1 MSRVGAAGS
10 RRAPRR
16 DAGADHVERGGVGSD
31 TGRLRG
37 IGARDMLM
45 RFVFGATVSV
55 AAGLIGL
62 AAGERAGG
70 VLLAFPAIL
79 PAALTLIESR
89 EGTSTAVS
97 DVRGAVVGAFGM
109 LGFALTVVAL
119 AGRIPTLLALLVA
132 AVAWVVISAALYFGG
147 IGLARVLGE
156 KQYLPDVAVGEACPA
171 ADALRAA
178 GLTVAVAESCSGG
191 VLTALLTAVRNAS
204 EIVPGGIVAYSDES
218 KRELLGVPAEVLER
232 DGAVSEAAA
241 RAMAEGVR
249 RRLGADVGL
258 SVTGLTGSPSEGKPP
273 GLVFVAAVGPAGVRV
288 TRIHG
293 DRGPEATRGDAVRS
307 ALTLCREV
315 VPRTGSGAGTARG

>member
-1 MSRVGAAGS
+1 MSRVDAAGA

-16 DAGADHVERGGVGSD
+16 DAGVDHVERGGVGSD
-31 TGRLRG
+31 AGRLRSV
-37 IGARDMLM
+37 GARDLLV
-45 RFVFGATVSV
+45 RFGFGAAVSIV
-55 AAGLIGL
+55 AGLIGL
-62 AAGERAGG
+62 AAGQRAGG

-97 DVRGAVVGAFGM
+97 DVRGAVAGALGM

-132 AVAWVVISAALYFGG
+132 ALAWVVISAALYFGG

-156 KQYLPDVAVGEACPA
+156 KQYLPDVAVGEARPA
-171 ADALRAA
+171 ADALRDA

-191 VLTALLTAVRNAS
+191 VLTALLTAVRGAS
-204 EIVPGGIVAYSDES
+204 EVIPGGIVAYSDQA
-218 KRELLGVPAEVLER
+218 KRDLLDVPADVLER

-249 RRLGADVGL
+249 LRLGTGVGL
-258 SVTGLTGSPSEGKPP
+258 AVTGLAGTPAEGRSP

-288 TRIHG
+288 TRIQG

-307 ALTLCREV
+307 ALTLCCEV
-315 VPRTGSGAGTARG
+315 VPRTGPPGG